1 MYRSKTVKYISIE
14 EFNKH
19 LAYVKKYKGIV
30 YEPRILGSPCYIAN
44 IVIDVVNIYLTY
56 RKGDKTTT
64 YSTRLD
70 GEDPSNKITGL
81 LAYQTIC
88 KYYKVPNMEKFEWM
102 EKAKRK
108 VGERQQVSWVMASAV
123 PLLYNNVE
131 KSCKEYDHCYGY
143 DMTSAYGW
151 ALLQPIPDTTKEPRF
166 YDEVKEGEIG
176 FCMDGTVEYNGGYAN
191 IIFPLMASPFEKF
204 VNKWFGIKKY
214 GNKEESAKAKQM
226 INFAVGYMQRTNP
239 FIRNTIVNRCNDKI
253 KMYMDENT
261 LYCNT
266 DSIVSLV
273 PRNDLPIGSKIGDFH
288 LEHEGVFAYAGF
300 NYQWNHE
307 VPTYRGVAKKWFEG
321 FEKKHKRKWSILT
334 DEIPTF
340 EDSEYY
346 FDKNKVKICKK
357 ITKTNKII

>member
-1 MYRSKTVKYISIE
+1 MYKSKNVKFINIE

-19 LAYVKKYKGIV
+19 LAYCKKYKEIV
-30 YEPRILGSPCYIAN
+30 YSPRKIGTECYIAN
-44 IVIDVVNIYLTY
+44 IVIDIVNIYLTY
-56 RKGDKTTT
+56 RKGDVTTT

-88 KYYKVPNMEKFEWM
+88 KYYKVPKMDTFEWM
-102 EKAKRK
+102 EKNYIQ
-108 VGERQQVSWVMASAV
+108 VGEKRQIQWVLASAV
-123 PLLYNNVE
+123 PLLYSNVE
-131 KSCKEYDHCYGY
+131 MSGKEYNKCYGY

-166 YDEVKEGEIG
+166 NSEVKEGEIG
-176 FCMDGTVEYNGGYAN
+176 FCMDGTTEYEGGYGN
-191 IIFPLMASPFEKF
+191 IIFPLIPSPFVKF

-214 GNKEESAKAKQM
+214 GTKEESAKAKQM
-226 INFAVGYMQRTNP
+226 LNYAVGYMQRTNP

-253 KMYMDENT
+253 KTYMDENT

-273 PRNDLPIGSKIGDFH
+273 PRSDLPLGDRIGEFH
-288 LEHEGVFAYAGF
+288 LEHEGSFAYSGF
-300 NYQWNHE
+300 NYQWNKE
-307 VPTYRGVAKKWFEG
+307 VPTYRGVVKKWFDG
-321 FEKKHKRKWSILT
+321 FEKKHKRKWDILK

-340 EDSEYY
+340 EESEFY
-346 FDKNKVKICKK
+346 FDKDKLQIRRKKNGGKI
-357 ITKTNKII
+357 